1 MSGPGLHN
9 LAVSQTAKVAR
20 AEPHQRRRTVRTRRW
35 TVVFRCAERVHR
47 EPRTGLLR
55 RKSGVEVSI
64 AERGSHPARADT
76 EASVEALFADCDAR
90 RQQLGQQ
97 RPQGRPEGKHSR
109 SAPCRSPP
117 PSRRRSSSRRPRRRR
132 GYSRWTTPRRGRSWT
147 SCSWA
152 TPSPRTRPRRTGC
165 NRPSSTRGRSR
176 GFYVACLF
184 LTLFCSL
191 YQEAAKNQDHV

>member
-1 MSGPGLHN
+1 MNKRWPKIQQIHRSSGRQSKPPKLCPVRRECVGAPTPSAPEPPVSGPGLHN

-90 RQQLGQQ
+90 RQHHGQQ
-97 RPQGRPEGKHSR
+97 RPQGRPEGGTAEAPLSNLQFVFCRKLKHHL
-109 SAPCRSPP
+109 
-117 PSRRRSSSRRPRRRR
+117 
-132 GYSRWTTPRRGRSWT
+132 
-147 SCSWA
+147 
-152 TPSPRTRPRRTGC
+152 
-165 NRPSSTRGRSR
+165 NKN
-176 GFYVACLF
+176 FHLF
-184 LTLFCSL
+184 KCVINDT
-191 YQEAAKNQDHV
+191 